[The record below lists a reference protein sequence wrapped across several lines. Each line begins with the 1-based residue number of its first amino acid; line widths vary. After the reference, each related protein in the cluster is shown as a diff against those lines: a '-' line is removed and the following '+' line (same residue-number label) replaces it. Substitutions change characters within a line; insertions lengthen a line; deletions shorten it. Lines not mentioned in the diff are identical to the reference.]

1 MKARLFLA
9 ALLSL
14 FFPGILSAAE
24 WRPVTEVELGQKT
37 PRIDPAADAEAIF
50 WDIKIEDSFNNG
62 ELQLTMN
69 HYIRIKIFTDRGR
82 DKHST
87 IEIEQFGNR
96 RILDVAGR
104 TIKANGAIVELKKD
118 GIFDRELVKTKSF
131 KARGK
136 SFTLPNVEVGDIIE
150 YRYKEVRNN
159 EIASAMR
166 LYFQR
171 NLPMWNVTYHLKPL
185 NIPYL
190 PFAMRALAFH
200 CNLPPFQREPDG
212 YMSSSMTNM
221 PAFQDESYSPPEDQL
236 RAWVLIYYEED
247 KKVEAEKYWKQI
259 GREDYQRFK
268 ARMNADSTVKRTAA
282 EIVSGADSPEDKLA
296 AIETFCRTK
305 IRNLSSASTHLT
317 AEERKALKE
326 NHSPGDMLKQKV
338 GWGID
343 INLLFSALANA
354 AGFDARMARLTDR
367 ADTFFSRAIP
377 TTYFLHSYSVA
388 VKVNDQWT
396 FHDPATNFLEPGM
409 LRWQEEAGA
418 ALISDPK
425 EGFFMAT
432 QYSEPARSVKR
443 RRGTFKL
450 SADGS
455 LEGTVEYTYT
465 GHEAHIQKS
474 RYEEMT
480 AVQQEEEWKQSLQ
493 NRFNTAEISEFEM
506 KDNLDAFKPMVVKH
520 KVAVPGYAIRTDKRI
535 LLQPAFFERNYVP
548 RFTETNRKWDL
559 YFDYGWAEDDEIT
572 IDLPEGWKLDQPVA
586 PVSTKLTDVGNY
598 SVEVRKAMDGRKLIY
613 KRRFE
618 WGFDKKILLPVKAYP
633 LVKQIF
639 EFVQQQDDYT
649 IALKEA
655 DDAK

>member
-1 MKARLFLA
+1 MKARLFA
-9 ALLSL
+9 AVLLSFL
-14 FFPGILSAAE
+14 FTGMLFAAD
-24 WRPVTEVELGQKT
+24 WRPVTEVELAQKT

-50 WDIKIEDSFNNG
+50 WDIKIEDSFHG
-62 ELQLTMN
+62 GDLQLTMN

-82 DKHST
+82 DKYST
-87 IEIEQFGNR
+87 IEIEQFGKR

-118 GIFDRELVKTKSF
+118 AIFDRDLVKTKGF
-131 KARGK
+131 KAKGK
-136 SFTLPNVEVGDIIE
+136 SFTMPNVEVGDIIE
-150 YRYKEVRNN
+150 YRYKEVRDN
-159 EIASAMR
+159 EIAWAMR
-166 LYFQR
+166 LYYQR
-171 NLPMWNVTYHLKPL
+171 DLPMWNVTYHLKPL

-190 PFAMRALAFH
+190 PFGMRGLAIH
-200 CNLPPFQREPDG
+200 CNLPPFQKEPDG
-212 YMSSSMTNM
+212 YVSSSMINM
-221 PAFQDESYSPPEDQL
+221 PAFQEESYMPPEDQL

-247 KKVEAEKYWKQI
+247 KKIEAEKYWKQI

-268 ARMNADSTVKRTAA
+268 PQMNADNLVKRTAA
-282 EIVSGADSPEDKLA
+282 EIVSGVEKPEDKLT

-326 NHSPGDMLKQKV
+326 SHSPGDTLKQKA

-354 AGFDARMARLTDR
+354 AGFDARMARLADR
-367 ADTFFSRAIP
+367 GDTFFSRALP
-377 TTYFLHSYSVA
+377 TTYFLHTYSVA

-396 FHDPATNFLEPGM
+396 FRDPSTNFLEPGM
-409 LRWQEEAGA
+409 LRWQEEAGT

-425 EGFFMAT
+425 EGFFVAT
-432 QYSEPARSVKR
+432 QYSEPSRSMRR

-455 LEGTVEYTYT
+455 LDGVVQYTYT
-465 GHEAHIQKS
+465 GHEAHSQKS

-480 AVQQEEEWKQSLQ
+480 AVQQEEEWKKSLQ

-506 KDNLDAFKPMVVKH
+506 KDNLDAFKPMMVKH
-520 KVAVPGYAIRTDKRI
+520 KVTVPGYATRTGKRI
-535 LLQPAFFERNYVP
+535 LLQPAFFERNYSP
-548 RFTETNRKWDL
+548 RFTETNRKWDI
-559 YFDYGWAEDDEIT
+559 YFDYGWAEDDEVT
-572 IDLPEGWKLDQPVA
+572 IDLPEGWELDQPVA
-586 PVSTKLTDVGNY
+586 PVSTRLADVGNY
-598 SVEVRKAMDGRKLIY
+598 SVEVRKTVDGRTLIY

-618 WGFDKKILLPVKAYP
+618 WGFDKKVLLPVKAYP
-633 LVKQIF
+633 VVKQIF

-649 IALKEA
+649 IALKA
-655 DDAK
+655 AGDAK